1 MWHLRTVR
9 ATSFSIGLSALLA
22 ACSASRAPPELVT
35 LPPGAVASPMA
46 GPTASGDAEPGGV
59 ALVKRGF
66 PDECPALSDSF
77 DLLNAAS
84 YQVFGEQIVRD
95 GEGQATLVHAFLGT
109 AWAVGDRFLATNAH
123 VAEIFPQSAA
133 QGVQLSRAIAVQSG
147 TGTVIRLVRGYMHPD
162 YDGSSL
168 GTPDVGL
175 FESEQILPAIL
186 PLAPA
191 DSILGLGDDVQIV
204 GFPGDVDMVITVVP
218 GETVPQ
224 ATSLTGR
231 VTARRSRDQSEAV
244 TPATLDVYQH
254 QAPTTP
260 GTSGSAMFHCGLVA
274 GINNAGT
281 NRFVLTPDPAG
292 GGEFIVDR
300 QAAASNNFAVHV
312 RSIHQMVEGLGSGA
326 LQGLELPVAAAVA
339 PAGGGGPGASGGPS
353 GSGAGVAVSIVDFAF
368 EPADIT
374 VSAGETVTWAN
385 AGAAPHT
392 VTAEDQSFDAGTI
405 PAGASAA
412 VTFPAAGAYPYS
424 CAIHPEAMRGTVTV
438 QPTGVPSAQPG
449 QLAGRYS
456 GAVTDP
462 AAQHELTFTIAENGV
477 IEGTSSWPESGEF
490 VLAGGADAEGSFVM
504 ADNAPERLGFRR
516 GIYQGRVAPDGSV
529 TGLYFEQTQ
538 EQTSWQF
545 TARRGE

>member
-1 MWHLRTVR
+1 MWLPQTVR
-9 ATSFSIGLSALLA
+9 RASFSIGLSALLA
-22 ACSASRAPPELVT
+22 ACASGS
-35 LPPGAVASPMA
+35 PPGPGTPPAGSGTFPTA
-46 GPTASGDAEPGGV
+46 GPAASSAAETGGS
-59 ALVKRGF
+59 ALSRRGF
-66 PDECPALSDSF
+66 PERCPELSDSF

-84 YQVFGEQIVRD
+84 YQVFGEQVVQD
-95 GEGQATLVHAFLGT
+95 EQGQATLVHAFLGT
-109 AWAVGDRFLATNAH
+109 AWAVGERYLATNAH

-147 TGTVIRLVRGYMHPD
+147 TGTVVRLVRSYVHPD
-162 YDGSSL
+162 YDGSTL
-168 GTPDVGL
+168 GTPDVAL
-175 FESEQILPAIL
+175 FETEQTLPVIL

-191 DSILGLGDDVQIV
+191 DSILGLGDEIQIV
-204 GFPGDVDMVITVVP
+204 GFPGDVDTVITVVP

-231 VTARRSRDQSEAV
+231 VTARRSRDQTEAV

-292 GGEFIVDR
+292 GGGFIVDR

-312 RSIHQMVEGLGSGA
+312 RYIHQLMEGLGSGA
-326 LQGLELPVAAAVA
+326 LEGLALPVAAAVA
-339 PAGGGGPGASGGPS
+339 PAGGGGAGASGPPGGP
-353 GSGAGVAVSIVDFAF
+353 GAGVALSIVDFSF
-368 EPADIT
+368 QPADIT
-374 VSAGETVTWAN
+374 VSAGETVTWN
-385 AGAAPHT
+385 NSGAAPHT
-392 VTAEDQSFDAGTI
+392 VTAEDRSFDAGTI
-405 PAGASAA
+405 PAGGSAA
-412 VTFPAAGAYPYS
+412 VTFPAAGAYAYF
-424 CAIHPEAMRGTVTV
+424 CAIHPDAMRGTVTV
-438 QPTGVPSAQPG
+438 QQNAVSSAQPG
-449 QLAGRYS
+449 PLAGSYS

-462 AAQHELTFTIAENGV
+462 AAQHQLTFTIAENGV
-477 IEGTSSWPESGEF
+477 IAGTSSWPESGEF
-490 VLAGGADAEGSFVM
+490 VLAGGAGEDGTFVM

-516 GIYQGRVAPDGSV
+516 GIYQGRVAPDGTV

-545 TARRGE
+545 TARRGQ